1 MATGVFKLP
10 KLILGIK
17 RKVRK
22 LRDYVLSHDYRE
34 ILPTSDGSFWYATV
48 GTGNIMESFS
58 LLGGLDE
65 EIIRLSSP

>member
-1 MATGVFKLP
+1 MATGICKLP
-10 KLILGIK
+10 QLLLGIK

-22 LRDYVLSHDYRE
+22 LRDYLLSYDYRE
-34 ILPTSDGSFWYATV
+34 ILPGSDGSFWYAIV
-48 GTGNIMESFS
+48 GTGNIMESSS